1 MAIKINTSKVDSA
14 ASNISRI
21 NSNIRNDFSAVTS
34 AINVL
39 NRNWDGSASDN
50 AIRAFNSI
58 KESYCDYR
66 YSVINDLVLFLKNQ
80 VKANYENTE
89 QKIQTVAD
97 NFKTTEN
104 QFKVGRAQNYFK

>member
-1 MAIKINTSKVDSA
+1 MSIKINTLKVNSA

-21 NSNIRNDFSAVTS
+21 NGNIRDDFSAVTS

-39 NRNWDGSASDN
+39 DRNWDGSASDN

-66 YSVINDLVLFLKNQ
+66 YSVINDLVVFLRNQ
-80 VKANYENTE
+80 VSTNYENTE
-89 QKIQTVAD
+89 QKVQTAAD
-97 NFKTTEN
+97 LFK
-104 QFKVGRAQNYFK
+104 